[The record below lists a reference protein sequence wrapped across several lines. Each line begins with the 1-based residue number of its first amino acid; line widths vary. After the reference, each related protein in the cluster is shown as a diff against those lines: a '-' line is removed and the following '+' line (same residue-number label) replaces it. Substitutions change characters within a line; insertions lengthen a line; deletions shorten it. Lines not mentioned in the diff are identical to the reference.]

1 VRPDDV
7 WVVTPPK
14 CGTTW
19 MQELVW
25 LVCNGLDT
33 ATADRVPQVYRFPFL
48 EIESLTTWSE
58 EHRSADIQKT
68 EQTFDNQPKF
78 FANSMEHVATLPSP
92 RFIKTHHPL
101 SMLPPDLLTKAKV
114 IYVGRNVKDVCV
126 SSFYHERP
134 DATFQRWTEAFRQGE
149 VMIGNW
155 FEHMKEGHDLR
166 DHPNMSF
173 FWYEDMKEDLRSV
186 IQQVATFLGKKVV

>member
-166 DHPNMSF
+166 DHPNMSY
-173 FWYEDMKEDLRSV
+173 FWCSLSQCMK
-186 IQQVATFLGKKVV
+186 T